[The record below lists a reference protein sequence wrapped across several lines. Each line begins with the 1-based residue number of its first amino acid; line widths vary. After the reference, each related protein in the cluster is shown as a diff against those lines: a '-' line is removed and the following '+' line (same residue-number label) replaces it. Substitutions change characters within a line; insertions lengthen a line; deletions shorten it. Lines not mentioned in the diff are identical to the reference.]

1 METSTLS
8 KIDLRKNLIIN
19 LVKQKGI
26 ENQKAQV
33 VLVLDKSG
41 SMRPLFNDGRVQE
54 TLERLVPLAMQ
65 FDDNG
70 EMELYLFDHDCVKHG
85 NPVTVNNVNGIV
97 KRELMKYDFGS
108 TKYANPIRMIREDY
122 FPAAK
127 KGFLG
132 FGKSQGSSGPAEL
145 PVYVIFITDGANE
158 DKSATEAILKEVSNY
173 GAFFQFVG
181 IGDAKLEFLE
191 KLDNLDGRLVDN
203 ANFFQIKDLSKLS
216 DQELYAKLLGE
227 FPQYLPLAKAKN
239 LIK

>member
-8 KIDLRKNLIIN
+8 KIDLRKQTVIN
-19 LVKQKGI
+19 LVKSKGI

-41 SMRPLFNDGRVQE
+41 SMRPLYNNGTVQE
-54 TLERLVPLAMQ
+54 TLERLVPIAMQ

-70 EMELYLFDHDCVKHG
+70 EMELYLFDNGCVKHK
-85 NPVTVNNVNGIV
+85 NTVTVNNVQDIV
-97 KRELMKYDFGS
+97 KREILGKYEFGS
-108 TKYANPIRMIREDY
+108 TEYANPIRMIKEDY

-127 KGFLG
+127 KGLFG
-132 FGKSQGSSGPAEL
+132 FGKSEPSGPAEY

-158 DKSATEAILKEVSNY
+158 DRSATEAILREVSNY

-191 KLDNLDGRLVDN
+191 KLDNLTGRLIDN
-203 ANFFQIKDLSKLS
+203 ANFFSIRDLSKIS
-216 DQELYAKLLGE
+216 DEELYAKLLNE
-227 FPQYLPLAKAKN
+227 FPQYLPLARAKN